1 LHIFTYAHIL
11 RQEKEETMKTIK
23 LETIEK
29 KTMIYKI
36 AEAILRYRKFYECMI
51 EGEKVKVVR

>member
-1 LHIFTYAHIL
+1 M
-11 RQEKEETMKTIK
+11 QKKEEPMKTIK